1 MGPWVTQRVCESQQ
15 TVLMMVTK
23 TSGSCII
30 ASGLTKLLK
39 LASKLQSSCLSHLN
53 CWHYSRASFCE
64 FNDPKLLE
72 NFEDGHPSSEYIKE
86 FLTLLCMCHTVI
98 PERCGND
105 ILYQASSPDE
115 AALVKGAKK
124 LGFVFTTRT
133 PYSVTIEVMTETHT
147 FEILNILEFSRAV
160 MCIQVLP
167 ASYTS
172 VGCCSSTN
180 S

>member
-1 MGPWVTQRVCESQQ
+1 MIGSFEEFYIDNLVTCVFLPSF
-15 TVLMMVTK
+15 
-23 TSGSCII
+23 S
-30 ASGLTKLLK
+30 LK
-39 LASKLQSSCLSHLN
+39 NHSDSTDDGNENL
-53 CWHYSRASFCE
+53 SRASFCE